1 MDEPNSD
8 STWPTARSFDPSRHR
23 AKARATVA
31 ALRAEAT
38 HVDITVK
45 SMGRRKAEAGGG
57 ALSAKLAS
65 VAAKGA
71 ADT

>member
-1 MDEPNSD
+1 M
-8 STWPTARSFDPSRHR
+8 
-23 AKARATVA
+23 VA

-38 HVDITVK
+38 DVDITVK
-45 SMGRRKAEAGGG
+45 SMSRRKAEAGGG